1 MKERLGIAM
10 TLLNDTKILILDE
23 PTNGLDP
30 IGINDIRKV
39 ILKLNKEYNI
49 TFIISSHYLDE
60 LSKIANDYGIIEK
73 GSLIEEISKKDLM
86 QKLEKKTLIKVNK
99 NKVLQDY
106 FKKEKIKYKLKD
118 NVFEISST
126 ININKMVVFL
136 DNLKCQVLDITSI
149 EETLEDYFLKKVG
162 DKNA

>member
-1 MKERLGIAM
+1 
-10 TLLNDTKILILDE
+10 
-23 PTNGLDP
+23 
-30 IGINDIRKV
+30 
-39 ILKLNKEYNI
+39 
-49 TFIISSHYLDE
+49 
-60 LSKIANDYGIIEK
+60 
-73 GSLIEEISKKDLM
+73 M

-126 ININKMVVFL
+126 LNINKMVVFL

-149 EETLEDYFLKKVG
+149 EETFEDYFLRKIG
-162 DKNA
+162 GKNA